1 MPGVKLGYRAL
12 SAGASLLPEISIV
25 PPKKCIS
32 TNTVDCMRSGAVYG
46 TAAMLDGMIDRMEA
60 ELGEPCALV
69 ATGGLAQYITPCC
82 RRDIVCDDELLL
94 KGLWV
99 LWKKNR

>member
-1 MPGVKLGYRAL
+1 MEAL
-12 SAGASLLPEISIV
+12 NNGA
-25 PPKKCIS
+25 
-32 TNTVDCMRSGAVYG
+32 MFG

-69 ATGGLAQYITPCC
+69 ATGGLARSIVSCC
-82 RRDIVCDDELLL
+82 RHEIVFDDDLLL

-99 LWKKNR
+99 LYQKNK